1 MKPFFIVTKKAIA
14 IAIAVVIIFFMIL
27 SSVFSVK
34 SARIDGSTNQKRVE
48 YIKSLELEPDDT
60 NVTFKETVIPQKF
73 NAVYKNYNSLQKRSG
88 FDLAKHKSK
97 TVTVYTYPLVSND
110 REAHIIVYNGFV
122 IGGDVAD
129 TEVGGSIYPLNK
141 IKEE

>member
-1 MKPFFIVTKKAIA
+1 M
-14 IAIAVVIIFFMIL
+14 
-27 SSVFSVK
+27 
-34 SARIDGSTNQKRVE
+34 
-48 YIKSLELEPDDT
+48 
-60 NVTFKETVIPQKF
+60 
-73 NAVYKNYNSLQKRSG
+73 
-88 FDLAKHKSK
+88 AKHKSK